1 MEKTKK
7 VFRSR
12 ISVLMI
18 GLLLAMFAPICIGL
32 FKNKVYD
39 GFFTMSGILLF
50 VIFFGFYG
58 MRYIISENILYLKW
72 WFIPLKEVDV
82 TYIESVKRTYDP
94 ISAPASSIKRLL
106 IKFKGLSFSSFMISP
121 VREEEFISE
130 LKAINP
136 DIKINVPIK
145 KGIWRF
151 WDWDV

>member
-18 GLLLAMFAPICIGL
+18 GLLLAMFVPICVGL
-32 FKNKVYD
+32 YKNKVYD

-72 WFIPLKEVDV
+72 WFIPLREVDV

-121 VREEEFISE
+121 VNEEEFISE